1 MKTNLEQIKTIIHK
15 HSDLLRDTY
24 NVNKI
29 GVFGSITRNEQ
40 KETSDV
46 DILVELSQPI
56 GMFKFIELEEFLSKV
71 IGRKVDLVTDKA
83 LKLAIKEDILQKV
96 VYV

>member
-46 DILVELSQPI
+46 DILVKLSQPI